1 MTHRYKKQ
9 ILKYEKTVLRPACKE
24 CAERAM
30 ADSSRMAE
38 EYDVSP
44 HPGGTIT
51 EIDKLGLGSEV
62 IRLYSN
68 GMTKQEV
75 ADHLGVSKGKIDYYI
90 AKYRNLP
97 LEQKK
102 MVHRTHRSI
111 FDLAERLQETFEM
124 VYTELQEV
132 RGENRELTNRNLQLL
147 LKCIQTGG
155 VFMEKLHAQQED
167 RRYKAAILQVIEDMA
182 PGTKAKVL
190 KAVSELDL
198 NASIVRRLT

>member
-1 MTHRYKKQ
+1 VSSPARKR
-9 ILKYEKTVLRPACKE
+9 ILKYETDVLRPRCRE
-24 CAERAM
+24 CAERAL
-30 ADSSRMAE
+30 ADSTAMVD
-38 EYDVSP
+38 EYDVTP
-44 HPGGTIT
+44 HSGGAIA

-62 IRLYSN
+62 VRLYSN

-75 ADHLGVSKGKIDYYI
+75 ADHLGVAKNKIDYYLD
-90 AKYRNLP
+90 KYRKMP
-97 LEQKK
+97 LENKK
-102 MVHRTHRSI
+102 MLHRSHRSI

-124 VYTELQEV
+124 VYTELQEI

-182 PGTKAKVL
+182 PGTKARVL
-190 KAVSELDL
+190 KAVSEIDL